1 MFTNVTEVDCDWG
14 SYRVTYAYSK
24 ALDDVGEFFFGGPV
38 EYLAGWG
45 TLR

>member
-1 MFTNVTEVDCDWG
+1 MFTNVKQSIATWG
-14 SYRVTYAYSK
+14 SYRVSYVYSK
-24 ALDDVGEFFFGGPV
+24 ALDDVGEFFFGGVV